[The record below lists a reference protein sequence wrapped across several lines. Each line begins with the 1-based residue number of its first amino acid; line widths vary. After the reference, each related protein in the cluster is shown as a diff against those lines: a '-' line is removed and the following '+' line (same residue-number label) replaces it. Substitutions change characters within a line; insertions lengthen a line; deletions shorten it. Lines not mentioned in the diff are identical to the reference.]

1 MPRWRTAASQR
12 RAPLLCFVMD
22 FRRVSPKLTRAGS
35 FSPASNLSPH
45 PTTPSTSPP
54 TNPRVPNDTS
64 SLASDPTQG
73 PTLLT
78 INLAFEFSNPLHRIA
93 SQAVLPKVADKMV
106 QAFERRCL
114 DVYGRGTA

>member
-1 MPRWRTAASQR
+1 MPRWRTTASQGKG
-12 RAPLLCFVMD
+12 PLLCFVMD
-22 FRRVSPKLTRAGS
+22 LRRESPKLTRAGS

-64 SLASDPTQG
+64 LASDPFKG

-114 DVYGRGTA
+114 EVYGRGTA